1 MPRLLKIKFNQNQG
15 GTIMFEQLQ
24 KIVADKLG
32 VDESEIK
39 LDSSFTD
46 DLGADSLDL
55 FDIVQDLEE
64 EFDVTVENEDLDK
77 IKTIQ
82 DAINYIE
89 AKKN

>member
-1 MPRLLKIKFNQNQG
+1 
-15 GTIMFEQLQ
+15 MFEQLQ

>member
-1 MPRLLKIKFNQNQG
+1 
-15 GTIMFEQLQ
+15 MFEQLQ

-46 DLGADSLDL
+46 DLGADSLAL